1 MVARPSGPGY
11 REAACRATDHV
22 DYSGTP
28 LWKKL
33 GIREGARVRVLDAPS
48 ALETELT
55 AIAPLPDGVSFL
67 SRTGRDLDV
76 ILAFVARGEHAAPA
90 DRAPRRRDRA
100 RGTALDRVAEARRPH
115 RHRRRLRPGPR
126 AGLDTGLVDNKS
138 ASITEVFQ
146 GLQFVR
152 RKADR

>member
-1 MVARPSGPGY
+1 MP
-11 REAACRATDHV
+11 RADHV

-33 GIREGARVRVLDAPS
+33 GICEGARVRLLDAPS

-76 ILAFVARGEHAAPA
+76 ILAFVTRASVLHRRIEPLAGAIAPA
-90 DRAPRRRDRA
+90 GRLWIAWPKRAA
-100 RGTALDRVAEARRPH
+100 RTDTDVDFDLVQ
-115 RHRRRLRPGPR
+115 R
-126 AGLDTGLVDNKS
+126 AGLGRGLVDNKS

>member
-1 MVARPSGPGY
+1 MP
-11 REAACRATDHV
+11 RADHV

-33 GIREGARVRVLDAPS
+33 GIREGARVRILDAPS

-67 SRTGRDLDV
+67 SRPGRDLDV
-76 ILAFVARGEHAAPA
+76 ILTFVTRASALHRRIEPLSRAIAPA
-90 DRAPRRRDRA
+90 GRLWIAWPKRAAHTD
-100 RGTALDRVAEARRPH
+100 TDVDFDLVH
-115 RHRRRLRPGPR
+115 R
-126 AGLDTGLVDNKS
+126 AGLATGLVDNKS
-138 ASITEVFQ
+138 GSITEVFQ

-152 RKADR
+152 RVADR

>member
-1 MVARPSGPGY
+1 MP
-11 REAACRATDHV
+11 RADHV

-33 GIREGARVRVLDAPS
+33 GIREGARVRVLSAPT

-76 ILAFVARGEHAAPA
+76 ILAFVTRASVLHRRIEPLARAIAPA
-90 DRAPRRRDRA
+90 GRLWIAWPKRAA
-100 RGTALDRVAEARRPH
+100 RTDTDVDFDLVH
-115 RHRRRLRPGPR
+115 R

>member
-1 MVARPSGPGY
+1 MPGN
-11 REAACRATDHV
+11 DHV

-48 ALETELT
+48 TLETELT
-55 AIAPLPDGVSFL
+55 AIAPLPGGVSFL
-67 SRTGRDLDV
+67 LRTGRDLDV
-76 ILAFVARGEHAAPA
+76 ILAFVTRASALRRRIEPLSRAIAPA
-90 DRAPRRRDRA
+90 GRLWIAWPKRAA
-100 RGTALDRVAEARRPH
+100 RTDTDVDFDLVH
-115 RHRRRLRPGPR
+115 R
-126 AGLDTGLVDNKS
+126 AGLGTGLVDNKS

-152 RKADR
+152 RIADR